1 MMWPLFRIQNNHTP
15 AKTPHGTAHGNRRS
29 GTNGSLRIENRFSTT
44 HFRDKLLAL
53 SVLAALT
60 FSVGCTGAPDHPSNS
75 ESLVVV
81 RQAAEFED
89 QQATWISWPQ
99 SDHKRGMSNERVVLD
114 MITAL
119 TDAGQQVRI
128 AVPNTEAKAHAKS
141 VVHSQIARATLVSFS
156 EIDHYEWWI
165 RDIGPAFVETADG
178 GRAVVNF
185 RFNTW
190 GYADAD
196 DPDIQS
202 DVAFAR
208 NLGIKLGYPV
218 IESAMISEGGN
229 REVNGR
235 GTLMLSAATEENRNP
250 HLTRAEMELE
260 FNRVL
265 GVTNVIW
272 LEEGLYEDDHT
283 FLGAKT
289 LADGSKAYTVVTT
302 LGHIDE
308 FARFADERTIL
319 LAQVPEEDLYDP
331 IARENHRRME
341 VNYQILRNAVD
352 QDGEPFNIV
361 RVPLNR
367 KLIHTM
373 EPGDYVYDFIRTLD
387 YLDGS
392 VFPDGES
399 VQVIAAASYLN
410 FTITPGVILGQKF
423 GGPHDPVNARRDAI
437 VEHILQEAFPGRN
450 VMMIDPVP
458 VNLGGGGLHCVTL
471 HHPR

>member
-1 MMWPLFRIQNNHTP
+1 MSTTSFNMASEAHNDP
-15 AKTPHGTAHGNRRS
+15 TPHLDAPSH
-29 GTNGSLRIENRFSTT
+29 
-44 HFRDKLLAL
+44 KLYPSHTRASASYSHMRLLVRHSILAL
-53 SVLAALT
+53 GLLLIL
-60 FSVGCTGAPDHPSNS
+60 VGCTSSETNS
-75 ESLVVV
+75 DTLVVV

-99 SDHKRGMSNERVVLD
+99 IDHKRGLSTERVVLD

-119 TDAGQQVRI
+119 TQAGQQVRI
-128 AVPNTEAKAHAKS
+128 AVPHTDAKAHAES
-141 VVHSQIARATLVSFS
+141 VVLSRIERAELVTFY
-156 EIDHYEWWI
+156 EIDHYEWWV
-165 RDIGPAFVETADG
+165 RDTGPAFVETSEG
-178 GRAVVNF
+178 GKAVVNF
-185 RFNTW
+185 RFNAW

-196 DPDIQS
+196 DPEIQS
-202 DVAFAR
+202 DVLFAR
-208 NLGIKLGYPV
+208 NLGEKLGYPV
-218 IESAMISEGGN
+218 IESFMISEGGN

-250 HLTRAEMELE
+250 EMSRTEMEQE

-283 FLGAKT
+283 FLGPKT

-319 LAQVPEEDLYDP
+319 LAQIPEEDMDDP
-331 IARENHRRME
+331 IARENHRRLE
-341 VNYQILRNAVD
+341 INYQILRNATD
-352 QDGEPFNIV
+352 QDGNPFTII

-367 KLIHTM
+367 KLLFTM
-373 EPGDYVYDFIRTLD
+373 EPGDYVYDLISTLN

-392 VFPDGES
+392 VFPDGAP

-423 GGPHDPVNARRDAI
+423 GGPQHPVNVQRDAT
-437 VEHILQEAFPGRN
+437 VERILQEAFPGRK
-450 VMMIDPVP
+450 VVMIDPVP

-471 HHPR
+471 HQPK

>member
-1 MMWPLFRIQNNHTP
+1 MAALLSEATRRGLVF
-15 AKTPHGTAHGNRRS
+15 NRS
-29 GTNGSLRIENRFSTT
+29 A
-44 HFRDKLLAL
+44 LAL
-53 SVLAALT
+53 PRMLTLALFAAFML
-60 FSVGCTGAPDHPSNS
+60 SGCSPDHADSASIQP
-75 ESLVVV
+75 VVV

-99 SDHKRGMSNERVVLD
+99 SDHKQGMSNERVVLD
-114 MITAL
+114 MIQAL
-119 TDAGQQVRI
+119 TDAGQQVRV
-128 AVPNTEAKAHAKS
+128 AVPHAEARAHAES
-141 VVHSQIARATLVSFS
+141 IVLSHIENPGLVSYY

-165 RDIGPAFVETADG
+165 RDIGPTFVETADG

-202 DVAFAR
+202 DVVFAR
-208 NLGIKLGYPV
+208 NLGAKLGYAV
-218 IESAMISEGGN
+218 IESEMISEGGN

-250 HLTRAEMELE
+250 HLTRADMEAE
-260 FNRVL
+260 FARVL

-283 FLGAKT
+283 FLGPKT
-289 LADGSKAYTVVTT
+289 LADGSQAYTVVTT
-302 LGHIDE
+302 LGHVDE
-308 FARFADERTIL
+308 FARFADEHTIL
-319 LAQVPEEDLYDP
+319 LAQVPEEDLGDP
-331 IARENHRRME
+331 IARENHRRLE
-341 VNYQILRNAVD
+341 VNYQILRNATD
-352 QDGEPFNIV
+352 QDGNPFTIV

-367 KLIHTM
+367 KLVYTM
-373 EPGDYVYDFIRTLD
+373 QPGDYVYDFIRTLD

-392 VFPDGES
+392 VFPDGQQ

-423 GGPHDPVNARRDAI
+423 GDAGNPVNLERDAQ
-437 VEHILQEAFPGRN
+437 VQRILQDVFPGRT
-450 VMMIDPVP
+450 VVMIDPVP

-471 HHPR
+471 HQPK